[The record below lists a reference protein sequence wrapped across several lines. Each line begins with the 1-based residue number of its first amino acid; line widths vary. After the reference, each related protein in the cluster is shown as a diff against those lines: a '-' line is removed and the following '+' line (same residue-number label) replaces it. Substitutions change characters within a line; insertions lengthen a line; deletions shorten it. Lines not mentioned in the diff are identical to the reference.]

1 MVQRGKEEALAWVN
15 GTSGR
20 SIATRSEGKAGEKYL
35 SAGGRVNEK
44 ARSFEDQPGRPV
56 ER

>member
-15 GTSGR
+15 STSGR
-20 SIATRSEGKAGEKYL
+20 SIVTRSEGRAGEKYL

-44 ARSFEDQPGRPV
+44 ARSFEDHPGRPV